1 MSNPRALCDS
11 LIKADEAQDV
21 ISILKASG
29 YWDDESAWRPFADNE
44 NNFSSIGNQ
53 QGDSVAALVEKLTN
67 SIDARFM
74 NECGRKGIK
83 PGDANYPS
91 DMREAVAYLIENK
104 HAPLSYSNG
113 SLYFWPESKIQEE
126 STNISLF
133 ATGKGAKAGY
143 PTLNISD
150 RGEGQTPDLFPDTF
164 LSIGKSNKMRIPFV
178 QGKYNMG
185 GTGVFLFCSDNEK
198 HRVSFILSRRNPEL
212 LSEEDLKNVRNS
224 EWGFTVIRRI
234 TREGMKSPMFEYL
247 APLKSD
253 KKYGNVLSFE
263 SESMNIFPSDD
274 KDRPIA
280 YGKSSTYGTMIKL
293 YEYETKY
300 KTNLTMKG
308 SRGDS
313 LKVKIEE
320 MLPQAALPIQVAECR
335 EDYAS
340 TRGRRSFVDEVIG
353 SVTQLEHLDEAKTLE
368 KMETAKPIK
377 GTITIAGKPLDIQ
390 VFVAKEFRDKTVYN
404 TKGVVFTINGQTHG
418 TLAPA
423 FFGRK
428 RVNLSYLRESLYVV
442 VDCTQMS
449 PDIRSDTF
457 MPSRDRIRDNEY
469 SREIQAQIEQFLGD
483 DITLRELNKKRHDDR
498 VNSALEDQK
507 PIEDTLKLLLKDNPH
522 LAALLPFGIKIPT
535 AFPGG
540 GTKGGGLSTF
550 EGKETPTYFRFK
562 GNKNNIERSNPINQ
576 HPNIGFETDA
586 VDDYFVRK
594 LSPGSLSISAT
605 DEHGVVRDIN
615 YRVSNLQGGVLNIS
629 LTFDSRYF
637 NSGEKIS
644 IAFTITD
651 DGNVNAFENV
661 ALVLLLDPVVVS
673 PPGEKGK
680 AKAPTSGDGKNGG
693 NQSTQL
699 PKITPVRAEDWELHG
714 FTEVTALRA
723 IMDNEGTSY
732 DFFYNEDNKYL
743 KSFQSKMILDAKV
756 LDHQFKIGLVLI
768 SLSII
773 DAHRQAHESGDDLK
787 LAIDDIDSLIGE
799 VADAIAPFWLPLIKA
814 MAGINVDS
822 DVADD

>member
-1 MSNPRALCDS
+1 MNYPRALCDS
-11 LIKADEAQDV
+11 LIKADEALEV
-21 ISILKASG
+21 ISILKAHG
-29 YWDDESAWRPFADNE
+29 YWDDETAWRPFADIE

-74 NECGRKGIK
+74 NECSRKGIN
-83 PGDANYPS
+83 PGDRNYPN
-91 DMREAVAYLIENK
+91 DMREAVAYLIEDK
-104 HAPLSYSNG
+104 QPPLSYANG
-113 SLYFWPESKIQEE
+113 SLYFWPESQIQEE

-143 PTLNISD
+143 PSLTISD
-150 RGEGQTPDLFPDTF
+150 RGEGQTPDLFPETF
-164 LSIGKSNKMRIPFV
+164 MSMGKSNKMRIPFV

-212 LSEEDLKNVRNS
+212 LSQESKKNTRNN
-224 EWGFTVIRRI
+224 EWGFSVIRRI

-253 KKYGNVLSFE
+253 GKYGNVLSFE

-280 YGKSSTYGTMIKL
+280 YRKSSTYGTMIKL

-300 KTNLTMKG
+300 KTNLTIKG

-340 TRGRRSFVDEVIG
+340 TRGRRSFVDEVVG
-353 SVTQLEHLDEAKTLE
+353 SVTQLEHLDETKTLE

-390 VFVAKEFRDKTVYN
+390 VFVAREFKDKAVYN
-404 TKGVVFTINGQTHG
+404 TKGVFFTINGQTHG
-418 TLAPA
+418 TLPSA

-428 RVNLSYLRESLYVV
+428 RVNLSYLRDSLFVV

-469 SREIQAQIEQFLGD
+469 SKEIQSQIEQFLGD
-483 DITLRELNKKRHDDR
+483 DPALRDLNKKRHDDR

-507 PIEDTLKLLLKDNPH
+507 PIEDTLKLLLKDNPQ

-535 AFPGG
+535 VLPGG
-540 GTKGGGLSTF
+540 GNKGGGFSKF
-550 EGKETPTYFRFK
+550 VGKETPTYFRFK
-562 GNKNNIERSNPINQ
+562 GNKNEIDRDSPINQ
-576 HPNIGFETDA
+576 NPRIGFETDA
-586 VDDYFVRK
+586 VDEYFVRK
-594 LSPGSLSISAT
+594 LSPGTLSISAF
-605 DEHGVVRDIN
+605 DERGISRDID
-615 YRVSNLQGGVLNIS
+615 YRISNLQNGILNIS
-629 LTFDSRYF
+629 LIFDPKYF
-637 NSGEKIS
+637 NSGEKLAIT
-644 IAFTITD
+644 FTISD
-651 DGNVNAFENV
+651 DGNLDPFVNVSNIY
-661 ALVLLLDPVVVS
+661 LLDPVKVNS
-673 PPGEKGK
+673 PGGKGK
-680 AKAPTSGDGKNGG
+680 AKAPTDGGGGDGG

-699 PKITPVRAEDWELHG
+699 PNIQPVREVEWELHG
-714 FTEVTALRA
+714 FTELTALRA
-723 IMDNEGTSY
+723 MMNNDGTSY

-743 KSFQSKMILDAKV
+743 KSFQGQMVLDAKV

-773 DAHRQAHESGDDLK
+773 DANRQASESGEELK
-787 LAIDDIDSLIGE
+787 LGIDDIQILVGE

-814 MAGINVDS
+814 MAGINVESEVSLD
-822 DVADD
+822 

>member
-1 MSNPRALCDS
+1 MIDPKALCGS
-11 LIKADEAQDV
+11 LIKADEAQEV
-21 ISILKASG
+21 IAILKTHG
-29 YWDDESAWRPFADNE
+29 YWEDETAWRPFADNE
-44 NNFSSIGNQ
+44 NNFSAIGNQ

-74 NECGRKGIK
+74 NECYRKGIS
-83 PGDANYPS
+83 PGDANYPHN
-91 DMREAVAYLIENK
+91 MREAVAYLIEDK
-104 HAPLSYSNG
+104 KPPLSYSNG
-113 SLYFWPESKIQEE
+113 SLYFWPESQIREE

-143 PTLNISD
+143 PSLTISD
-150 RGEGQTPDLFPDTF
+150 RGEGQTPDLFPETF

-185 GTGVFLFCSDNEK
+185 GTGVFLFCSDNDK

-212 LSEEDLKNVRNS
+212 LSEVERNNDRNN

-234 TREGMKSPMFEYL
+234 TREGMKSPIFEYL

-253 KKYGNVLSFE
+253 GKYGNVLSFN

-274 KDRPIA
+274 QERPIA

-300 KTNLTMKG
+300 RTNLTLKG
-308 SRGDS
+308 SAGNS

-340 TRGRRSFVDEVIG
+340 TRGRRSFVDEVVG
-353 SVTQLEHLDEAKTLE
+353 SVTQLEYMDEVKALE
-368 KMETAKPIK
+368 KMETTKPIK
-377 GTITIAGKPLDIQ
+377 GAITIAGKPLEIQ

-404 TKGVVFTINGQTHG
+404 TKGIFFTINGQTHG
-418 TLAPA
+418 TLPQA

-428 RVNLSYLRESLYVV
+428 RVNLSYLRDSLFVV

-469 SREIQAQIEQFLGD
+469 SREIQSQIEQFLGD
-483 DITLRELNKKRHDDR
+483 DPLLRELNKKRHEDR
-498 VNSALEDQK
+498 VNRALEDQK

-535 AFPGG
+535 VLPGS

-550 EGKETPTYFRFK
+550 EGKETPSYFRFK
-562 GNKNNIERSNPINQ
+562 GNKNEIDRDSPINQ
-576 HPNIGFETDA
+576 NPRIGFETDA
-586 VDDYFVRK
+586 VDHYFVRK
-594 LSPGSLSISAT
+594 LSPGTLSISAL
-605 DEHGVVRDIN
+605 DEKGILRDID
-615 YRVSNLQGGVLNIS
+615 YRVSNLQNGVLNIS
-629 LTFDSRYF
+629 LIFDTKYF
-637 NSGEKIS
+637 KSGEKL
-644 IAFTITD
+644 AVTFTISD
-651 DGNVNAFENV
+651 DGNLKPFENV
-661 ALVLLLDPVVVS
+661 ANITLSDPVTISS
-673 PPGEKGK
+673 PGGKGK
-680 AKAPTSGDGKNGG
+680 DRAPTGGNGGDGG
-693 NQSTQL
+693 NQSTQI
-699 PKITPVRAEDWELHG
+699 PKITPVRSEDWELHG
-714 FTEVTALRA
+714 FTENTALRA
-723 IMDNEGTSY
+723 MMNNEGNSY

-743 KSFQSKMILDAKV
+743 KSFQSQMVLDAKV

-773 DAHRQAHESGDDLK
+773 DAHRQASESDEALK
-787 LAIDDIDSLIGE
+787 LGIDDIESLVGE

-814 MAGINVDS
+814 MAGINVE
-822 DVADD
+822 ADNSSE